1 MKLVTAMIAPNRL
14 DALKRALWEEGFR
27 GVTVSQAEGLGFQ
40 KSAMESEGDFVV
52 AMSPRLRVEVAV
64 KDEEVGRLLE
74 VAVETLRTGRVG
86 DGKIFVVPLDEVV
99 RVRTGERG
107 HTAL

>member
-1 MKLVTAMIAPNRL
+1 MKLVTAMIAPNHL
-14 DALKRALWEEGFR
+14 EALKKALWEKGYR
-27 GVTVSQAEGLGFQ
+27 GLTVSQAEGMGFQ
-40 KSAMESEGDFVV
+40 KTALESDKDFVV

-64 KDEEVGRLLE
+64 KDEGVEALLE

-86 DGKIFVVPLDEVV
+86 DGKIFVTPLEEVV

-107 HTAL
+107 NTAL